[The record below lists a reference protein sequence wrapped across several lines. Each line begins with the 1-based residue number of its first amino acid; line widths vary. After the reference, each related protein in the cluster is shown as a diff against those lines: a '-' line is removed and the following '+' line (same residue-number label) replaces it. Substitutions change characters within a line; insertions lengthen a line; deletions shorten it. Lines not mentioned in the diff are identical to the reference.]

1 MKRVLAIARLTF
13 SEGVRMRVVLVF
25 VVFLIAIVLRFP
37 AVVRGDETLSGRVQS
52 FLFYSLSALSVFMS
66 LATIFFSCATL
77 TNDIRFRTIHTVA
90 TKPVTRFQ
98 ILLGKWIG
106 VNMLNLLIVALTG
119 LTIYAFAVYLK
130 NRPVKFDR
138 DRVLLDNAIW
148 ASRIAAR
155 PTEPDF
161 SKLADEHIEQLR
173 AKNEPFDE
181 VASRAAFIK
190 DQREK
195 WITIPPGEERVYLFE
210 NLPKPEGDDGVYQV
224 RFKARGIPYPM
235 DENIAVSWAILDPD
249 TGEVLQTMETLERH
263 SETHQFL
270 IRSAAIR
277 NGRAAIGVASPMIEG
292 RRPLSIYFEGRGAL
306 EVLYRVG
313 SFENNYMRTLALIL
327 CRLAFLSAVGLFFST
342 FCGFPVAS
350 FCVMSM
356 YLFCIGV
363 PWWMESIGANLEI
376 IDPKVD
382 PYGAWGPMVR
392 SVFLPPLLLLLPNF
406 VEYDGVESLIDGYVV
421 GNEKMILSV
430 SHTLIYGVILLAA
443 PGWLIFRSR
452 EIAEQ
457 TT

>member
-1 MKRVLAIARLTF
+1 MKQTLAIARLTF

-25 VVFLIAIVLRFP
+25 LMLLIALVLRFP
-37 AVVRGDETLSGRVQS
+37 AVVRGDETLTGRVQS
-52 FLFYSLSALSVFMS
+52 FLFYGLSALSVFMS

-77 TNDIRFRTIHTVA
+77 TNDIRTRTIHTVT

-106 VNMLNLLIVALTG
+106 VNALNLLIVALTG

-148 ASRIAAR
+148 AGRVAAR
-155 PTEPDF
+155 PTPPDWN
-161 SKLADEHIEQLR
+161 KLADEHLEQLR
-173 AKNEPFDE
+173 AKDEPFDE
-181 VASRAAFIK
+181 RVARATFLKQA
-190 DQREK
+190 REE
-195 WITIPPGEERVYLFE
+195 WITIPPGAERIYLFE
-210 NLPKPEGDDGVYQV
+210 NLPAPSGENAVFQV
-224 RFKARGIPYPM
+224 RFKARAIPYPM
-235 DENIAVSWAILDPD
+235 DEQLVISWAILDPD

-263 SETHQFL
+263 GERHQFL
-270 IRSAAIR
+270 VRAAAVR
-277 NGRAAIGVASPMIEG
+277 NGRAAIGVASPLREG
-292 RRPLSIYFEGRGAL
+292 IKPLSIYFEGDGAI
-306 EVLYRVG
+306 EVLYRVTT
-313 SFENNYMRTLALIL
+313 FEENYLRALGLIL
-327 CRLAFLSAVGLFFST
+327 CRLAFLSALGLFFST

-363 PWWMESIGANLEI
+363 PWWLESIGAELEI
-376 IDPKVD
+376 VDPKID
-382 PYGAWGPMVR
+382 PYGAWGPLVR
-392 SVFLPPLLLLLPNF
+392 SILLPPLLLLLPNF
-406 VEYDGVESLIDGYVV
+406 VEYDGVEALIDGYII
-421 GNEKMILSV
+421 GGEKLILSV
-430 SHTLIYGVILLAA
+430 AHTLVYGVLLLAL